1 MIATALSRSHRTDI
15 AGDFTVK
22 FFRSRTIRSTVLK
35 LWTESRIPPS
45 TLYRLPSSSAVDLFL
60 SLHPAAAAAPDRR
73 YRGHS
78 VPPISSYYS
87 LLTQRAPCF
96 NKSIR
101 SAPRP
106 PHPRTDTAYDSP
118 PGCTCTLHKTALGW
132 LNRSSASTLTSKFE
146 GSIQLNRNKFAV
158 EHRTIWN

>member
-1 MIATALSRSHRTDI
+1 MTLTSHFFAVEQEQAEVQFLSFGPNHGSPT
-15 AGDFTVK
+15 T
-22 FFRSRTIRSTVLK
+22 
-35 LWTESRIPPS
+35 P
-45 TLYRLPSSSAVDLFL
+45 TLYRLPSSSSAVDVFL

-101 SAPRP
+101 SAPRL

-118 PGCTCTLHKTALGW
+118 PAALAPCTKLHSAGSTGPRPQHSRRNSKVL
-132 LNRSSASTLTSKFE
+132 SSLAETNSLW
-146 GSIQLNRNKFAV
+146 SIVRYGIEPIQQPLS
-158 EHRTIWN
+158 